1 MNTQTKIVVIRMK
14 WLIAGAAVI
23 AAAIIALILLFMSSG
38 NSSEQSNTKIT
49 GAKTTS
55 ANASSASGT
64 STASAESSNNST
76 ITYVP
81 GVYTASVMLDGNPID
96 IKVTLDKENIN
107 SIEMIY
113 QSDVITT
120 MYPMLNESF
129 NELADAVK
137 SNGSTQN
144 VAYSSD
150 SKYTASMLLSGIEAA
165 LSKGRAK

>member
-1 MNTQTKIVVIRMK
+1 MNSQTKIVVIRMK
-14 WLIAGAAVI
+14 WLIAGAAAI
-23 AAAIIALILLFMSSG
+23 AAVIIALILFFMSSG
-38 NSSEQSNTKIT
+38 NSSEQSNAKVT

-55 ANASSASGT
+55 ANASSVSDSSSDSAAAS
-64 STASAESSNNST
+64 NST

-129 NELADAVK
+129 NELAEAVK